1 MRRLKRVEFQGT
13 MKFRR
18 RLGSTVAETP
28 AKFHNDT
35 YILTPDLVPLGLCGV
50 LRWGDSCDI
59 ELPLR
64 VQLSNRDSS
73 MHTCP
78 RYHC

>member
-1 MRRLKRVEFQGT
+1 

-28 AKFHNDT
+28 VKFHNDT
-35 YILTPDLVPLGLCGV
+35 GILTPALAPSGLCGV
-50 LRWGDSCDI
+50 LRWGDSYSI

-64 VQLSNRDSS
+64 VQLSN
-73 MHTCP
+73 
-78 RYHC
+78 